1 MGFSISKYNPHL
13 KMNMRERFILSNLIK
28 CQTPL
33 WMGCPGLVFL
43 LSMGCSEP
51 EYGPPPAKPSSEYD
65 EFFDRGLE
73 EFHLKNYEKSKEI
86 TVELLHEYPEN
97 PYKWVV
103 LQLLANNEYALE
115 EYTSAGNL
123 YREAAELTT
132 GKEKIDLIYLQ
143 GVCLQLSGNFDEAHI
158 IFDEVLDKSKVGS
171 RIRDRAY
178 WRLKLPKYF
187 TIQVGAYRDFK
198 NAEKQVMT
206 LKNAGYTVNVETS
219 RDAGGELYRIR
230 VGRYSNRDEAK
241 RAERKILE
249 SNILPPDARNSTFVL
264 P

>member
-1 MGFSISKYNPHL
+1 MGISNSKYNSHVN
-13 KMNMRERFILSNLIK
+13 MNMRVRFMLSDLIK
-28 CQTPL
+28 CHTPL
-33 WMGCPGLVFL
+33 WIMCPTLVIL

-51 EYGPPPAKPSSEYD
+51 EYGPPPEKLSSEYD
-65 EFFDRGLE
+65 QLFDRGLK
-73 EFHLKNYEKSKEI
+73 EFHSRNYEKSKEI
-86 TVELLHEYPEN
+86 TVGLLQKYPEN

-103 LQLLANNEYALE
+103 LQLLANNEYALKM
-115 EYTSAGNL
+115 YPSAGDH

-143 GVCLQLSGNFDEAHI
+143 GVCLQLSGNFDEAHR
-158 IFDEVLDKSKVGS
+158 IFHEVLDKSKVGS
-171 RIRDRAY
+171 PIRDRAY
-178 WRLKLPKYF
+178 RRLELPKYF
-187 TIQVGAYRDFK
+187 TIQVGTYANFK

-219 RDAGGELYRIR
+219 KEAGGERYRIR
-230 VGRYSNRDEAK
+230 VGRYFNRDKAK

-249 SNILPPDARNSTFVL
+249 SKILPPDAGTFVV